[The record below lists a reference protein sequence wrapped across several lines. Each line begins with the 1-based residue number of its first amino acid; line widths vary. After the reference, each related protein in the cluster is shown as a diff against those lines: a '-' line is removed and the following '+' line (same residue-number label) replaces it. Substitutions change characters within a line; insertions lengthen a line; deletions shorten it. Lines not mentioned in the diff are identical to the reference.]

1 MSIRKKV
8 MYIVSSLFAILLII
22 TISMTGRYLY
32 QNTISQSGE
41 KGLMALR
48 PISKLIDTNKLQEV
62 CKLGDMSNL
71 DYLNMEKQFTDIA
84 HQNNLLYLYSVYYD
98 EDGIMR
104 YGIVADGLDD
114 TLGLELNK
122 EDIPNELLSSIE
134 DGLELYTK
142 PYQSSDWGMLMTCSI
157 PLKDSDGNIIGAL
170 AADFSQDKVQNDTQY
185 IVMKLGA
192 IVFIVC
198 LLVAVLIY
206 LSIAKLVTNPIEKL
220 ETSLKTISKGNFTQ
234 EISLELQNKKD
245 EIGSIAKALESTR
258 QFIFNLINSITNESH
273 EIDGIIEKNYEDI
286 RELTQK
292 INRIADVSNNVSA
305 AMEETLASTQEME
318 NNAVH
323 IGEVLVSISGDA
335 NDGVNQV
342 NKINDYVSQSNN
354 AILDS
359 KEQTDSL
366 SQNIN
371 EKLESSMK
379 KAENIKVISQSVE
392 LIMNIS
398 EQTNLLAL
406 NASIEAARAGE
417 SGKGFAVVA
426 EEIRKL
432 AEESKNA
439 TESIQEKVSLALES
453 VQELV
458 DNSKYTLKFLNTDVM
473 NNYEKF
479 LASGKNYEEK
489 SNEMK
494 HLFTGFAVAT
504 NGMNQ
509 SVEKVNQSIQEVALS
524 AQSTTT
530 DIVDISEGVNEI
542 NKKANSISEEVQNIK
557 TRMSELLKITEKL
570 QE

>member
-122 EDIPNELLSSIE
+122 EDITTELLSSIE

-142 PYQSSDWGMLMTCSI
+142 PYESSDWGMLMTCSI

-192 IVFIVC
+192 IVFIAC

-473 NNYEKF
+473 NNYEQF

-504 NGMNQ
+504 NGINQ

-542 NKKANSISEEVQNIK
+542 NKKAICISDEVQNIK
-557 TRMSELLKITEKL
+557 ARMSELLKITEKL

>member
-198 LLVAVLIY
+198 LLVAVSIY